1 MKKVLL
7 KRIFASTL
15 AGTFALSLPLTA
27 MAATGGEGGTEGD
40 ASVVGGEG
48 KFFSVVLPTNT
59 ASNVDFTVD
68 PQGLLADDKIDGI
81 DGDLY
86 QKNTRLYF
94 ARINYDNLKMGNK
107 EGAKSFANYY
117 WGTIVNETGGKKYG
131 NTSNW
136 MTITNKS
143 SAPVTVELKV
153 DWSNTDKVQIVP
165 SRDALKTADKAA
177 LYMEVEASEGRTDD
191 FYGYADLALI
201 TWNWEYES
209 TAYDKDGAKEK
220 VSPKTVGE
228 VNAVDNTVN
237 TLVRAYEP
245 TNDPEILK
253 LRDMPAVTDADTS
266 TYVTWVIPTVNQTYP
281 TLHDVSEIAY
291 RPVDAVV
298 KNVVEPT
305 HQAYYLRAYYLDK
318 ANALDGRHE
327 VSGVEVWNNRN
338 ETWQSSKGTTY
349 VKGTDKVEGTI
360 YNLFNTAPF
369 KQPDPD
375 NNNPGNTEY
384 GYDNN
389 INMYPTYGFRLNG
402 EANATGWDKMKD
414 TDMPKISLSWKVTI
428 GEPDEGKHIAALNPV
443 VWDGISD
450 IVTDH
455 TIDIEGVIDDTQYY
469 RVKLDGTTLTS
480 IDVSALDGSYTTTV
494 WDSVNGSEKVDTD
507 GFINAGVLDMIR
519 VQDVRNLQALA
530 NEGVQHD
537 YRVYINEIMLLNYS
551 QAKFFVEDGIV
562 DLTFNFTDPDG
573 EIIPVKVILKDSR
586 NFVNNVQG

>member
-68 PQGLLADDKIDGI
+68 PQGLLAGDKIDGI
-81 DGDLY
+81 NSDLY
-86 QKNTRLYF
+86 QGDTHLYF
-94 ARINYDNLKMGNK
+94 ARIDYSKLLMGNK
-107 EGAKSFANYY
+107 EGDKALANYY
-117 WGTIVNETGGKKYG
+117 WGTIVNEIGGKKYG

-153 DWSNTDKVQIVP
+153 DWSNTDKVKIVP
-165 SRDALKTADKAA
+165 SREALASADTAA

-191 FYGYADLALI
+191 FYKYAEHY
-201 TWNWEYES
+201 TKEWNWDYDS
-209 TAYDKDGAKEK
+209 TAYNAEGTVETK
-220 VSPKTVGE
+220 SLQTVGQ
-228 VNAVDNTVN
+228 DK
-237 TLVRAYEP
+237 LMRAYEP
-245 TNDPEILK
+245 TDDPEVLK
-253 LRDMPAVTDADTS
+253 LRNMPAVTDADTS
-266 TYVTWVIPTVNQTYP
+266 TYVTWVIPTINQTYP
-281 TLHDVSEIAY
+281 TLHDVDDIAY

-298 KNVVEPT
+298 EGAVAPI

-318 ANALDGRHE
+318 ANALDDRHE
-327 VSGVEVWNNRN
+327 VSGIEVWNNRN

-349 VKGTDKVEGTI
+349 KEGTDEVEGTI
-360 YNLFNTAPF
+360 FNLFNTAPF
-369 KQPDPD
+369 DTAND
-375 NNNPGNTEY
+375 EY

-402 EANATGWDKMKD
+402 EANTTGWDKMKD
-414 TDMPKISLSWKVTI
+414 TDMPTISLSWKVTI

-530 NEGVQHD
+530 TEGVQHD

>member
-68 PQGLLADDKIDGI
+68 PQELLSKGLINGI
-81 DGDLY
+81 KPEDY
-86 QKNTRLYF
+86 QKGTRLYF
-94 ARINYDNLKMGNK
+94 ARINYADLKMGNK

-117 WGTIVNETGGKKYG
+117 WGTIENETGSKKYG

-165 SRDALKTADKAA
+165 SRDALETADKAA

-201 TWNWEYES
+201 TWNWEYDS
-209 TAYDKDGAKEK
+209 TAYDKDGAEKK

-228 VNAVDNTVN
+228 VNADNTVN

-298 KNVVEPT
+298 KDVVEPT

-349 VKGTDKVEGTI
+349 AQGTDKVEGTI
-360 YNLFNTAPF
+360 YNLFNTDPF
-369 KQPDPD
+369 EQPDPD

-530 NEGVQHD
+530 TEGVQHD

>member
-68 PQGLLADDKIDGI
+68 PQGLLAGDKIDGI
-81 DGDLY
+81 DSDLY
-86 QKNTRLYF
+86 QGDTHLYF
-94 ARINYDNLKMGNK
+94 SRIDYSKLLMGNK
-107 EGAKSFANYY
+107 EGDKARANYY
-117 WGTIVNETGGKKYG
+117 WGTIINETGDKKYG

-153 DWSNTDKVQIVP
+153 DWSNTDKVKIVP
-165 SRDALKTADKAA
+165 SREALVSADTAA

-191 FYGYADLALI
+191 FYKYAENY
-201 TWNWEYES
+201 TKEWNWDYDS
-209 TAYDKDGAKEK
+209 TAYNAEGTVETK
-220 VSPKTVGE
+220 SLQTVGQ
-228 VNAVDNTVN
+228 DK
-237 TLVRAYEP
+237 LMRAYEP
-245 TNDPEILK
+245 TDDPEVLK
-253 LRDMPAVTDADTS
+253 LRNMPAVTDADTS
-266 TYVTWVIPTVNQTYP
+266 TYVTWVIPTINQTYP
-281 TLHDVSEIAY
+281 TLHDVDDIAY

-298 KNVVEPT
+298 EGAVEPI

-349 VKGTDKVEGTI
+349 KEGTDEVEGTI
-360 YNLFNTAPF
+360 YNLFNTDPF
-369 KQPDPD
+369 
-375 NNNPGNTEY
+375 GANTEY

-402 EANATGWDKMKD
+402 EANTTGWDKMKD

-428 GEPDEGKHIAALNPV
+428 GEPDEGKHIAALNPL

-530 NEGVQHD
+530 TEGVQHD

>member
-1 MKKVLL
+1 METK
-7 KRIFASTL
+7 
-15 AGTFALSLPLTA
+15 SL
-27 MAATGGEGGTEGD
+27 
-40 ASVVGGEG
+40 
-48 KFFSVVLPTNT
+48 
-59 ASNVDFTVD
+59 
-68 PQGLLADDKIDGI
+68 Q
-81 DGDLY
+81 
-86 QKNTRLYF
+86 
-94 ARINYDNLKMGNK
+94 
-107 EGAKSFANYY
+107 
-117 WGTIVNETGGKKYG
+117 
-131 NTSNW
+131 
-136 MTITNKS
+136 
-143 SAPVTVELKV
+143 
-153 DWSNTDKVQIVP
+153 
-165 SRDALKTADKAA
+165 
-177 LYMEVEASEGRTDD
+177 
-191 FYGYADLALI
+191 
-201 TWNWEYES
+201 
-209 TAYDKDGAKEK
+209 
-220 VSPKTVGE
+220 TVGQ
-228 VNAVDNTVN
+228 DK
-237 TLVRAYEP
+237 LMRAYEP
-245 TNDPEILK
+245 TDDPEVLK
-253 LRDMPAVTDADTS
+253 LRNMPAVTDADTS
-266 TYVTWVIPTVNQTYP
+266 TYVTWVIPTINQTYP
-281 TLHDVSEIAY
+281 TLHDVDDIAY

-298 KNVVEPT
+298 EGAVAPI

-318 ANALDGRHE
+318 ANALDDRHE
-327 VSGVEVWNNRN
+327 VSGIEVWNNRN

-349 VKGTDKVEGTI
+349 KEGTDEVEGTI
-360 YNLFNTAPF
+360 FNLFNTAPF
-369 KQPDPD
+369 DTAND
-375 NNNPGNTEY
+375 EY

-402 EANATGWDKMKD
+402 EANTTGWDKMKD
-414 TDMPKISLSWKVTI
+414 TDMPTISLSWKVTI

-530 NEGVQHD
+530 TEGVQHD

>member
-68 PQGLLADDKIDGI
+68 PQELLSQGLINGI
-81 DGDLY
+81 IPTDY
-86 QKNTRLYF
+86 QTGTRLYF
-94 ARINYDNLKMGNK
+94 ARINYADLKMGNK

-117 WGTIVNETGGKKYG
+117 WGTIKNETGDKKYG

-165 SRDALKTADKAA
+165 SREALETADKAA

-201 TWNWEYES
+201 TWNWEYDS
-209 TAYDKDGAKEK
+209 TAYDKDGAEKK

-228 VNAVDNTVN
+228 VNADNTVN

-298 KNVVEPT
+298 KDVVEPT

-349 VKGTDKVEGTI
+349 AQGTDKVEGTI

-369 KQPDPD
+369 EQPDPD

-402 EANATGWDKMKD
+402 EANTTGWDKMKD

>member
-68 PQGLLADDKIDGI
+68 PQGLLAGNEIDGI
-81 DGDLY
+81 DSDLY
-86 QKNTRLYF
+86 QVGTHLYF
-94 ARINYDNLKMGNK
+94 ARIDYSKLLMGNK
-107 EGAKSFANYY
+107 EGDKALANYY
-117 WGTIVNETGGKKYG
+117 WGTIVNEIGSKKYG

-153 DWSNTDKVQIVP
+153 DWSNTDKVKIVP
-165 SRDALKTADKAA
+165 SREALASADTAA

-191 FYGYADLALI
+191 FYKYAEHY
-201 TWNWEYES
+201 TKEWNWDYDS
-209 TAYDKDGAKEK
+209 TAYNAEGTVETK
-220 VSPKTVGE
+220 SLQTVGQ
-228 VNAVDNTVN
+228 DK
-237 TLVRAYEP
+237 LMRAYEP
-245 TNDPEILK
+245 TDDPEVLK
-253 LRDMPAVTDADTS
+253 LRNMPAVTDADTS
-266 TYVTWVIPTVNQTYP
+266 TYVTWVIPTINQTYP
-281 TLHDVSEIAY
+281 TLHDVDDIAY

-298 KNVVEPT
+298 EGAVAPI

-318 ANALDGRHE
+318 ANALDDRHE
-327 VSGVEVWNNRN
+327 VSGIEVWNNRN

-349 VKGTDKVEGTI
+349 KEGTDEVEGTI
-360 YNLFNTAPF
+360 FNLFNTAPF
-369 KQPDPD
+369 DTAND
-375 NNNPGNTEY
+375 EY

-402 EANATGWDKMKD
+402 EANTTGWDKMKD
-414 TDMPKISLSWKVTI
+414 TDMPTISLSWKVTI

>member
-68 PQGLLADDKIDGI
+68 PQELLWNGQINGI
-81 DGDLY
+81 TSTDY
-86 QKNTRLYF
+86 QEHTRLYF
-94 ARINYDNLKMGNK
+94 ARINYADLKMGNK

-117 WGTIVNETGGKKYG
+117 WGTIKNETGGKKYG

-165 SRDALKTADKAA
+165 SREALETADKAA

-191 FYGYADLALI
+191 FYGYADLASI
-201 TWNWEYES
+201 TWNWEYDS
-209 TAYDKDGAKEK
+209 TAYDKDGAEKK

-228 VNAVDNTVN
+228 VNADNTVN

-298 KNVVEPT
+298 KDVVEPT

-349 VKGTDKVEGTI
+349 AQGTDKVEGTI

-369 KQPDPD
+369 DTAND
-375 NNNPGNTEY
+375 EY

-402 EANATGWDKMKD
+402 EANTTGWDKMKD

-530 NEGVQHD
+530 TEGVQHD